1 MYYPSGFFKAKARE
15 ALKGHWQTALLIALI
30 VNLPGLLAQG
40 ITVFSGNDPM
50 DRLQAIMITASR
62 DGVLTQALLT
72 REITAYLNSSGFWLT
87 VGLNAA
93 AFLITP
99 CLGLGMYK
107 WLMDCLR
114 KAPAASVTEG
124 AFCRVRLFLK
134 AIGLQLL
141 IILKVFLWMLPG
153 IALFAGLVFSLY
165 QANPADAA
173 SGVVRSVNALTLPV
187 ILVMAVPAVIA
198 ALRYAMAEFIL
209 ADEPETKITEC
220 IRRSKEQM
228 RDLKRMLFT
237 LLLSFLLW
245 YLLQLL
251 IASFLSGMSTILS
264 LLFQMLTGLA
274 ICVYM
279 SGSEAAF
286 YLETRLGKIPKRP
299 QAEEPEET
307 SKGSPEELN

>member
-1 MYYPSGFFKAKARE
+1 MYYPSGFFKAKARD

-30 VNLPGLLAQG
+30 VNLPSLLAQG
-40 ITVFSGNDPM
+40 ISVFTGNDPM

-62 DGVLTQALLT
+62 DGMLTQSLLIS
-72 REITAYLNSSGFWLT
+72 EMTAYLNSSGFWMT
-87 VGLNAA
+87 VGLNLA

-107 WLMDCLR
+107 WLMDLLR
-114 KAPAASVTEG
+114 KAPVTDVVQG
-124 AFCRVRLFLK
+124 AFCRVRLFFK

-153 IALFAGLVFSLY
+153 IALLICLMIPLY
-165 QANPADAA
+165 QADTPDAVN
-173 SGVVRSVNALTLPV
+173 SVMRTVNALTLPV
-187 ILVMAVPAVIA
+187 ILVMAVPGAIA
-198 ALRYAMAEFIL
+198 ALRCAMAEFIL

-251 IASFLSGMSTILS
+251 VASFLSGMSSIIA
-264 LLFQMLTGLA
+264 LLFQMLSGLA
-274 ICVYM
+274 LNVYM

-286 YLETRLGKIPKRP
+286 YLETRLGKIPKRSP
-299 QAEEPEET
+299 AEEPKE
-307 SKGSPEELN
+307 SPEENA

>member
-1 MYYPSGFFKAKARE
+1 MYYPSGFFRAKARD

-30 VNLPGLLAQG
+30 VNLPSLLAQG
-40 ITVFSGNDPM
+40 ISVFTGNDPM

-62 DGVLTQALLT
+62 DGMLTQSLLIS
-72 REITAYLNSSGFWLT
+72 EMSAYLNSPGFWMT
-87 VGLNAA
+87 VGLNLA

-107 WLMDCLR
+107 WLMDLLR
-114 KAPAASVTEG
+114 KAPVTDVVQG
-124 AFCRVRLFLK
+124 AFCRVRLFFK

-141 IILKVFLWMLPG
+141 IILKVLLWMLPG
-153 IALFAGLVFSLY
+153 IALLIGLMIPLY
-165 QANPADAA
+165 QADTPEAVN
-173 SGVVRSVNALTLPV
+173 SVMRTVNALTLPV
-187 ILVMAVPAVIA
+187 ILVMAVPGAIA

-220 IRRSKEQM
+220 VRRSKEQM

-251 IASFLSGMSTILS
+251 IASFLSGMSSIIA
-264 LLFQMLTGLA
+264 LLFQMLSGLA
-274 ICVYM
+274 LNVYM

-286 YLETRLGKIPKRP
+286 YLETRLGKIPKHSP
-299 QAEEPEET
+299 AEEPKE
-307 SKGSPEELN
+307 SPEEVT

>member
-15 ALKGHWQTALLIALI
+15 ALKGYWQTALLIALI
-30 VNLPGLLAQG
+30 VNLPSLLAQG
-40 ITVFSGNDPM
+40 ISVFTGNDPM

-62 DGVLTQALLT
+62 DGTLTQSLLI
-72 REITAYLNSSGFWLT
+72 RESTAYLNSSGFRMT
-87 VGLNAA
+87 VGLNLA

-107 WLMDCLR
+107 WLMDRLR
-114 KAPAASVTEG
+114 RMPDTEAVRG
-124 AFCRVRLFLK
+124 AFCRARLFFK

-141 IILKVFLWMLPG
+141 IILKVLLWMLPG
-153 IALFAGLVFSLY
+153 IALLIGLMIPLY
-165 QANPADAA
+165 QADTPDAMNSA
-173 SGVVRSVNALTLPV
+173 MQTMNALTLPV
-187 ILVMAVPAVIA
+187 ILAMAVPGAIA

-209 ADEPETKITEC
+209 ADEPEMKITEC

-228 RDLKRMLFT
+228 RELKRMLFT
-237 LLLSFLLW
+237 LLISFLLW

-251 IASFLSGMSTILS
+251 VASFLSGMSSIVA

-274 ICVYM
+274 LSVYM
-279 SGSEAAF
+279 SASEAAF

-299 QAEEPEET
+299 PAEEEEPKEEPEQIT
-307 SKGSPEELN
+307 